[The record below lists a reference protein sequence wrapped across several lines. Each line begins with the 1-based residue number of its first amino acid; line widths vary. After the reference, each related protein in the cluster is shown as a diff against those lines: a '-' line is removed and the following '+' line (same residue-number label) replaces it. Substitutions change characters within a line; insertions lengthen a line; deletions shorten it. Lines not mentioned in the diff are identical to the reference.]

1 MASGT
6 ITTNTDTTYFTSQQQ
21 QSNANARLHL
31 SGTWDGATVQVKVSR
46 RGEADYKTIS
56 GGAYTASA
64 DPIINLP
71 ISGDIILTSTGVGG
85 STSIVWELT

>member
-31 SGTWDGATVQVKVSR
+31 SGTWDGAT
-46 RGEADYKTIS
+46 YKTIA